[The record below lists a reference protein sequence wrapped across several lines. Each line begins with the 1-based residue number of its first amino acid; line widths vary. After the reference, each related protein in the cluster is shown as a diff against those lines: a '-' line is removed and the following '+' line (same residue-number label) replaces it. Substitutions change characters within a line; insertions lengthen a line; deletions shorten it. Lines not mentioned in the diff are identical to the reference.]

1 MSQVI
6 SIIFPI
12 FAIVLA
18 GFLYARYRGTDM
30 VAANRLNI
38 EIFTPALIFSILSS
52 EGFDLVQYADLAIG
66 TAIVVLG
73 TGLLVWPLTRL
84 FNWPLPVFLPPMMF
98 NNSGNMG
105 LPLALFAFGEKALPA
120 AMIMFL
126 VENTL
131 HFSVGNGIVTKSFSP
146 LKLLRMPMLVAT
158 FAGIAV
164 SMTQFPIWSPLAKS
178 IDLLGEICI
187 PLMLFS
193 LGVRM
198 TGVNLKDW
206 QIGLTGAV
214 LGPAVSVAIAVAILP
229 WLNLSEL
236 ETAQLIV
243 FAALPP
249 AVLNYLVAERY
260 DIDPPRVAAIV
271 LLGNLA
277 SVLVIPLALLWV
289 L

>member
-52 EGFDLVQYADLAIG
+52 EDFDLVQYADLAIG

-73 TGLLVWPLTRL
+73 TGLVVWPLTKL
-84 FNWPLPVFLPPMMF
+84 FKWPLPVFLPPMMF

-229 WLNLSEL
+229 LLSLSAL

-277 SVLVIPLALLWV
+277 SVVIIPLALLWV

>member
-73 TGLLVWPLTRL
+73 TGLIVWPLTKL

-229 WLNLSEL
+229 WLSLSAL

>member
-30 VAANRLNI
+30 VAANRMNI

-73 TGLLVWPLTRL
+73 TGLIVWPLTKL
-84 FNWPLPVFLPPMMF
+84 FNWSLPVFLPPMMF

-229 WLNLSEL
+229 WLSLSAL

-277 SVLVIPLALLWV
+277 SVVIIPLALLWV

>member
-73 TGLLVWPLTRL
+73 TGLVVWPLTRL
-84 FNWPLPVFLPPMMF
+84 LNWPLPVFLPPMMF

-229 WLNLSEL
+229 WLSLSAL

-277 SVLVIPLALLWV
+277 SVVIIPLALLWV

>member
-12 FAIVLA
+12 FTIVLA

-73 TGLLVWPLTRL
+73 TGLVVWPLTRL

-126 VENTL
+126 IENTL

-277 SVLVIPLALLWV
+277 SVVVIPLALLWV

>member
-73 TGLLVWPLTRL
+73 TGLFVWPLTRL

-277 SVLVIPLALLWV
+277 SVVVIPLALLWV

>member
-73 TGLLVWPLTRL
+73 TGLVVWPLTRL

-206 QIGLTGAV
+206 QIGLAGAV

-229 WLNLSEL
+229 WLILSAL

-277 SVLVIPLALLWV
+277 SVVIIPLALLWV

>member
-73 TGLLVWPLTRL
+73 TGLIVWPLTRL

-229 WLNLSEL
+229 WLSLSAL

-277 SVLVIPLALLWV
+277 SVVIIPLALLWV

>member
-1 MSQVI
+1 
-6 SIIFPI
+6 
-12 FAIVLA
+12 
-18 GFLYARYRGTDM
+18 
-30 VAANRLNI
+30 
-38 EIFTPALIFSILSS
+38 
-52 EGFDLVQYADLAIG
+52 
-66 TAIVVLG
+66 
-73 TGLLVWPLTRL
+73 
-84 FNWPLPVFLPPMMF
+84 
-98 NNSGNMG
+98 
-105 LPLALFAFGEKALPA
+105 
-120 AMIMFL
+120 L

-146 LKLLRMPMLVAT
+146 LKLWRMPMLVAT

-164 SMTQFPIWSPLAKS
+164 SMTQFPIWAPLAKS

-229 WLNLSEL
+229 WLSLSAL

-277 SVLVIPLALLWV
+277 SLVIIPLALLWV

>member
-73 TGLLVWPLTRL
+73 TGLIVWPLTKL

-198 TGVNLKDW
+198 TGVNLKD
-206 QIGLTGAV
+206 
-214 LGPAVSVAIAVAILP
+214 
-229 WLNLSEL
+229 
-236 ETAQLIV
+236 
-243 FAALPP
+243 
-249 AVLNYLVAERY
+249 
-260 DIDPPRVAAIV
+260 
-271 LLGNLA
+271 
-277 SVLVIPLALLWV
+277 
-289 L
+289 

>member
-73 TGLLVWPLTRL
+73 TGLVVWPLTRL

-164 SMTQFPIWSPLAKS
+164 SMTQFPIWAPLAKS

-229 WLNLSEL
+229 WLSLSAL

-277 SVLVIPLALLWV
+277 SLVIIPLALLWV

>member
-84 FNWPLPVFLPPMMF
+84 CNWPLPVFLPPMMF

>member
-73 TGLLVWPLTRL
+73 TGLVVWPLTRL

-229 WLNLSEL
+229 WLSLSAL

-277 SVLVIPLALLWV
+277 SVVIIPLALLWV

>member
-18 GFLYARYRGTDM
+18 GFFYARYRGTDM

-52 EGFDLVQYADLAIG
+52 EGFDLVQYADLVIG

-73 TGLLVWPLTRL
+73 TGLVVWPLTKL
-84 FNWPLPVFLPPMMF
+84 LNWPLPVFLPPMMF

-229 WLNLSEL
+229 WLSLSAL

-277 SVLVIPLALLWV
+277 SVVIIPLALLWV

>member
-73 TGLLVWPLTRL
+73 TGLIVWPLTKL

-229 WLNLSEL
+229 WLSLSAL

-260 DIDPPRVAAIV
+260 DIDPLRVAAIV

-277 SVLVIPLALLWV
+277 SVVIIPLALLWV

>member
-30 VAANRLNI
+30 VAANRMNI

-73 TGLLVWPLTRL
+73 TGLIVWPLTKL

-229 WLNLSEL
+229 WLSLSAL

-277 SVLVIPLALLWV
+277 SVVIIPLALLWV

>member
-73 TGLLVWPLTRL
+73 TGLIVWPLTKL

-206 QIGLTGAV
+206 RIGLTGAV
-214 LGPAVSVAIAVAILP
+214 LGPAVSVVIAVAILP
-229 WLNLSEL
+229 WLSLSAL

-277 SVLVIPLALLWV
+277 SVVIIPLALLWV

>member
-1 MSQVI
+1 
-6 SIIFPI
+6 
-12 FAIVLA
+12 
-18 GFLYARYRGTDM
+18 
-30 VAANRLNI
+30 
-38 EIFTPALIFSILSS
+38 
-52 EGFDLVQYADLAIG
+52 
-66 TAIVVLG
+66 
-73 TGLLVWPLTRL
+73 
-84 FNWPLPVFLPPMMF
+84 
-98 NNSGNMG
+98 
-105 LPLALFAFGEKALPA
+105 
-120 AMIMFL
+120 
-126 VENTL
+126 
-131 HFSVGNGIVTKSFSP
+131 VTKSFSP

-277 SVLVIPLALLWV
+277 SVVVIPLALLWV

>member
-73 TGLLVWPLTRL
+73 TGLVVWPLTRL
-84 FNWPLPVFLPPMMF
+84 FNWPLSVFLPPMMF

-105 LPLALFAFGEKALPA
+105 LPLALLAFGEKALPA

-214 LGPAVSVAIAVAILP
+214 LGPAVSVAIAVTILP
-229 WLNLSEL
+229 WLSLSAL

-277 SVLVIPLALLWV
+277 SVVIIPLALLWV

>member
-18 GFLYARYRGTDM
+18 GFLYARDRGTDM

>member
-73 TGLLVWPLTRL
+73 TGLIVWPLTKL

-229 WLNLSEL
+229 WLSLSAL

-277 SVLVIPLALLWV
+277 SVVIIPLALLWV

>member
-164 SMTQFPIWSPLAKS
+164 SMTQFPIWSPMAKS

-277 SVLVIPLALLWV
+277 SVVVIPLALLWV

>member
-73 TGLLVWPLTRL
+73 TGLVVWPLTRL

-236 ETAQLIV
+236 ETAQLVV

-277 SVLVIPLALLWV
+277 SVVVIPLALLWV

>member
-214 LGPAVSVAIAVAILP
+214 LGPEVSVAIAVAILP

-277 SVLVIPLALLWV
+277 SVVVIPLALLWV

>member
-1 MSQVI
+1 
-6 SIIFPI
+6 
-12 FAIVLA
+12 
-18 GFLYARYRGTDM
+18 
-30 VAANRLNI
+30 
-38 EIFTPALIFSILSS
+38 
-52 EGFDLVQYADLAIG
+52 
-66 TAIVVLG
+66 
-73 TGLLVWPLTRL
+73 
-84 FNWPLPVFLPPMMF
+84 MMF

-277 SVLVIPLALLWV
+277 SVVVIPLALLWV

>member
-73 TGLLVWPLTRL
+73 TGLVVWPLTKL

-229 WLNLSEL
+229 WLSLSAL

-277 SVLVIPLALLWV
+277 SVVIIPLALLWV

>member
-18 GFLYARYRGTDM
+18 GFLYARYSGTDM

-66 TAIVVLG
+66 TAIVVFG
-73 TGLLVWPLTRL
+73 TGLVVWPLTKL

-229 WLNLSEL
+229 WLSLSAL

-277 SVLVIPLALLWV
+277 SVVIIPLALLWV